1 MQRMSWYGISSGR
14 STEMAEAM
22 STKFFVVVCYSRG
35 AGTYGDKGTCPDHI
49 LEKRLKNVVFLNI
62 VPTKFK
68 TKLFFVPSI
77 FKYVPAPL
85 FRD

>member
-1 MQRMSWYGISSGR
+1 MYRVSH
-14 STEMAEAM
+14 
-22 STKFFVVVCYSRG
+22 KFLSYFKYLWKDDLLCYRG
-35 AGTYGDKGTCPDHI
+35 AGTYGDKGTCPNHI
-49 LEKRLKNVVFLNI
+49 LEQSLKNVLFLNI

-85 FRD
+85 GSVANLRKSF